1 MILIVFIFFFN
12 ILDLYPFLEFKNDE
26 KFALVKDFGVL
37 DNNKLNIGIRLR
49 PLEKTVSVFSDNYK
63 ILYSKNSLNRDGSIL
78 IIFDNDLNLN
88 LEVFGKFFYK
98 LGKIFLKD
106 ERSVI
111 DLVVNDPSAK
121 KIINPLFIIKNRNN
135 VVAET
140 VYTMGKVFLKGKG
153 DDEKLELS
161 KNINLNVGS
170 GQYSLFLYFRT
181 QKVESFENSLKGIYY
196 FEAILNNKSILRS
209 DFQNIFLINNTYTL
223 AQEENYGLDRLDILN
238 IKKDGGC
245 LKINDLNFVKG
256 KNELKIKYGD
266 VYGNEKKI
274 IYRFKLNE

>member
-1 MILIVFIFFFN
+1 MILIFFIFFFS
-12 ILDLYPFLEFKNDE
+12 ILDLYPFLEFRNDE

-49 PLEKTVSVFSDNYK
+49 PLVKTVSVFSNNYK
-63 ILYSKNSLNRDGSIL
+63 ILYSRNRPDRDSSIL
-78 IIFDNDLNLN
+78 IIFDNDSNLN
-88 LEVFGKFFYK
+88 LEVLGGFFYK

-106 ERSVI
+106 ENSVI
-111 DLVVNDPSAK
+111 DLVVNDPSAR
-121 KIINPLFIIKNRNN
+121 KIINPLFVIKNRNN
-135 VVAET
+135 VVADT
-140 VYTMGKVFLKGKG
+140 VYTLGGVFLKGKG
-153 DDEKLELS
+153 DDERLELP
-161 KNINLNVGS
+161 KNINLNVDF
-170 GQYSLFLYFRT
+170 GQYSLLLYFHA

-196 FEAILNNKSILRS
+196 FETILNNKSIFRS
-209 DFQNIFLINNTYTL
+209 DFQSIFLINNTYVL
-223 AQEENYGLDRLDILN
+223 AQEKNYGLDILN

-245 LKINDLNFVKG
+245 LKINDLNFIKG

>member
-1 MILIVFIFFFN
+1 M
-12 ILDLYPFLEFKNDE
+12 EFKNNE
-26 KFALVKDFGVL
+26 KFALIKDFGVL
-37 DNNKLNIGIRLR
+37 DNNKLNIGVRLR
-49 PLEKTVSVFSDNYK
+49 PLEKTVSVFSNNYK

-88 LEVFGKFFYK
+88 LEILGSFFYK

-106 ERSVI
+106 EKSVI
-111 DLVVNDPSAK
+111 DLVVNDPGAK
-121 KIINPLFIIKNRNN
+121 KIINPLFVIKNRNN
-135 VVAET
+135 LVAET
-140 VYTMGKVFLKGKG
+140 VYTLGRVFLKGKG
-153 DDEKLELS
+153 DDERLELS
-161 KNINLNVGS
+161 KNINLNIDS
-170 GQYSLFLYFRT
+170 GQYSLLLYFNT

-209 DFQNIFLINNTYTL
+209 DFQNIFLINNTYAL
-223 AQEENYGLDRLDILN
+223 AQEKNYRLDILN

-245 LKINDLNFVKG
+245 LKINDLNFIKG
-256 KNELKIKYGD
+256 RNELKIKYGD

>member
-37 DNNKLNIGIRLR
+37 DNNKLNIGVRLR
-49 PLEKTVSVFSDNYK
+49 PLKKTVSVFSSNYK

-106 ERSVI
+106 ENSII

-121 KIINPLFIIKNRNN
+121 KIINPLFVIKNRNN
-135 VVAET
+135 LVAET
-140 VYTMGKVFLKGKG
+140 VYTLGRVFLKGKG
-153 DDEKLELS
+153 DDERLELS
-161 KNINLNVGS
+161 KNMNLNVDS
-170 GQYSLFLYFRT
+170 GQYSLLLYFHT
-181 QKVESFENSLKGIYY
+181 QKVESFKNSLKGIYY
-196 FEAILNNKSILRS
+196 FEAILNNRSILRS
-209 DFQNIFLINNTYTL
+209 DFQNIFLINNTHTL
-223 AQEENYGLDRLDILN
+223 AQEKNYGLDILN
-238 IKKDGGC
+238 IKRDGGC

>member
-1 MILIVFIFFFN
+1 MILIVFAFFFN
-12 ILDLYPFLEFKNDE
+12 ILVLDLYPFLEFRNDE
-26 KFALVKDFGVL
+26 KFALVKDFGAL
-37 DNNKLNIGIRLR
+37 DNDKLNIGVRLK
-49 PLEKTVSVFSDNYK
+49 PLEKTVSVFSNNYK
-63 ILYSKNSLNRDGSIL
+63 ILYSKNRLDRDSSIL

-88 LEVFGKFFYK
+88 LEILGGFFYK

-106 ERSVI
+106 EKSVI
-111 DLVVNDPSAK
+111 DLVVNDPTAK
-121 KIINPLFIIKNRNN
+121 KIINPLFVIKNRNN
-135 VVAET
+135 LVTET
-140 VYTMGKVFLKGKG
+140 VYTLGKVFLKGKG
-153 DDEKLELS
+153 DDERLEVF
-161 KNINLNVGS
+161 KNINLNVDS
-170 GQYSLFLYFRT
+170 GQYSLLLYFYT
-181 QKVESFENSLKGIYY
+181 QKVESFKNSLKGIYY

-223 AQEENYGLDRLDILN
+223 AQEKNYGLDILN

-245 LKINDLNFVKG
+245 LKINDLNFIKG

>member
-1 MILIVFIFFFN
+1 MILIIFIFFFN
-12 ILDLYPFLEFKNDE
+12 ILDLYSFLEFRNDE

-37 DNNKLNIGIRLR
+37 DNNKLNIGVSLR
-49 PLEKTVSVFSDNYK
+49 PLEKAVSVFSNNYK
-63 ILYSKNSLNRDGSIL
+63 ILYSKNSLNKDSSIL

-88 LEVFGKFFYK
+88 LEVFGGFFYK

-106 ERSVI
+106 ENSVI
-111 DLVVNDPSAK
+111 DLVVNDPGTK
-121 KIINPLFIIKNRNN
+121 KIINPLFVIKNWNN

-140 VYTMGKVFLKGKG
+140 VYTLGGVFLKGKG
-153 DDEKLELS
+153 DDERLELS
-161 KNINLNVGS
+161 KNINLNVDS
-170 GQYSLFLYFRT
+170 GQYSLLLYFHT
-181 QKVESFENSLKGIYY
+181 QKAKSFENSLKGIYY
-196 FEAILNNKSILRS
+196 FEAILNNKNILRS
-209 DFQNIFLINNTYTL
+209 DFQNIFLINNAHIL
-223 AQEENYGLDRLDILN
+223 AQEKNYGLDILN

-245 LKINDLNFVKG
+245 LKINDLNFIKG

>member
-26 KFALVKDFGVL
+26 KFALVKDFGAL

-49 PLEKTVSVFSDNYK
+49 PLKKTISVFSNNYK
-63 ILYSKNSLNRDGSIL
+63 ILYSKNRVDRNSSIL

-88 LEVFGKFFYK
+88 LEILGGFFYK
-98 LGKIFLKD
+98 LGKIFLND
-106 ERSVI
+106 EKSVI

-121 KIINPLFIIKNRNN
+121 KIINPLFVIKNKNN

-140 VYTMGKVFLKGKG
+140 VYTLGKVFLKGKG
-153 DDEKLELS
+153 DDERLELL
-161 KNINLNVGS
+161 KNTNLSVDS
-170 GQYSLFLYFRT
+170 GHYSLLLYFHT
-181 QKVESFENSLKGIYY
+181 QKLESFENSLKGIYY
-196 FEAILNNKSILRS
+196 FKIILNNESIFRS
-209 DFQNIFLINNTYTL
+209 DFQNIFLINNTYILT
-223 AQEENYGLDRLDILN
+223 QEKNYGLDILN

-256 KNELKIKYGD
+256 KNEIKIKYGD

>member
-1 MILIVFIFFFN
+1 M
-12 ILDLYPFLEFKNDE
+12 EFRNDE

-37 DNNKLNIGIRLR
+37 DNNKLNIGVRLR
-49 PLEKTVSVFSDNYK
+49 PLEKTVSVFSNNYK

-78 IIFDNDLNLN
+78 IVFDDDLKLN
-88 LEVFGKFFYK
+88 LEVFGSFFYK

-106 ERSVI
+106 EKSVI

-140 VYTMGKVFLKGKG
+140 VYTLGEVFLKGRG
-153 DDEKLELS
+153 DDERLELS
-161 KNINLNVGS
+161 KNVNLNIDS
-170 GQYSLFLYFRT
+170 GQYSLLLYFHA
-181 QKVESFENSLKGIYY
+181 KKAESFENSLKGIYY
-196 FEAILNNKSILRS
+196 FEAILNNKNIFRS
-209 DFQNIFLINNTYTL
+209 DFQNIFLINNTHTL
-223 AQEENYGLDRLDILN
+223 AQDKNYGLDILN

-245 LKINDLNFVKG
+245 FKINDLNFIKG

>member
-1 MILIVFIFFFN
+1 MILIFFIFFFS
-12 ILDLYPFLEFKNDE
+12 ILDLYPFLEFRNDE

-49 PLEKTVSVFSDNYK
+49 PLGKTVSVFSNNYK
-63 ILYSKNSLNRDGSIL
+63 ILYSKNRPDRDSSIL
-78 IIFDNDLNLN
+78 IIFDNDSNLN
-88 LEVFGKFFYK
+88 LEVLGGFFYK

-106 ERSVI
+106 EKSVI

-121 KIINPLFIIKNRNN
+121 KIINPLFVIKNRNN
-135 VVAET
+135 VVADT
-140 VYTMGKVFLKGKG
+140 VYTLGGVFLKGKG
-153 DDEKLELS
+153 DDERLELS
-161 KNINLNVGS
+161 KNINLNVDF
-170 GQYSLFLYFRT
+170 GQYSLLLYFYT

-196 FEAILNNKSILRS
+196 FETILNNKSIFRS
-209 DFQNIFLINNTYTL
+209 DFQNIFLINNTYVL
-223 AQEENYGLDRLDILN
+223 AQEKNYGLDILN

-245 LKINDLNFVKG
+245 LKINDLNFIKG

>member
-12 ILDLYPFLEFKNDE
+12 IFNLYSFLEFRNDE

-37 DNNKLNIGIRLR
+37 DNNKLNIGVRLR
-49 PLEKTVSVFSDNYK
+49 PLEKTISVFSNNYK
-63 ILYSKNSLNRDGSIL
+63 ILYSKNKLDRNSSIL

-88 LEVFGKFFYK
+88 LEVLGGFFYR

-106 ERSVI
+106 ENSVI
-111 DLVVNDPSAK
+111 DLVVNDPNSK
-121 KIINPLFIIKNRNN
+121 KIINPLFIIKNKSN

-140 VYTMGKVFLKGKG
+140 VYTLGRFFLKGKG
-153 DDEKLELS
+153 DDERLELS
-161 KNINLNVGS
+161 KNINLNVDS
-170 GQYSLFLYFRT
+170 GQYNLLLYFHA

-196 FEAILNNKSILRS
+196 FEAILNNKSIFRS
-209 DFQNIFLINNTYTL
+209 DFQNIFLTNNTYVL
-223 AQEENYGLDRLDILN
+223 AQEKNYGLDVLN

-245 LKINDLNFVKG
+245 LKINDLNLIKG

>member
-12 ILDLYPFLEFKNDE
+12 ILDLYSFLEFRNDE

-37 DNNKLNIGIRLR
+37 DNNKLNISLRLR
-49 PLEKTVSVFSDNYK
+49 PLEKTVSVFSNNYK

-88 LEVFGKFFYK
+88 LEVFGGFLYK
-98 LGKIFLKD
+98 LGKIFLKN
-106 ERSVI
+106 EKSVI

-121 KIINPLFIIKNRNN
+121 KIINPLFVIKNRNN

-140 VYTMGKVFLKGKG
+140 VYTLGRVFLKGKG
-153 DDEKLELS
+153 DDERLELS
-161 KNINLNVGS
+161 KNINLNVDS
-170 GQYSLFLYFRT
+170 GQYSLLLYFHT

-209 DFQNIFLINNTYTL
+209 DFQNIFLINDTHTL
-223 AQEENYGLDRLDILN
+223 AQEKNYGLDILN

>member
-1 MILIVFIFFFN
+1 MILIVFMFFFN

-37 DNNKLNIGIRLR
+37 DNNKLNIGVRLR
-49 PLEKTVSVFSDNYK
+49 PLKKTVSVFSNNYK
-63 ILYSKNSLNRDGSIL
+63 VLYSKNRLDRNSSIL

-88 LEVFGKFFYK
+88 LEVLGGFFYK

-106 ERSVI
+106 EESVI
-111 DLVVNDPSAK
+111 DLVVNDPNAK
-121 KIINPLFIIKNRNN
+121 KILNPLFVIKNKNN
-135 VVAET
+135 VVADT
-140 VYTMGKVFLKGKG
+140 VYTLGSVFLKGKG
-153 DDEKLELS
+153 DDERLELS
-161 KNINLNVGS
+161 KNINLNVDS
-170 GQYSLFLYFRT
+170 GQYSFLLYFHT

-196 FEAILNNKSILRS
+196 FEAILNNKSIFRS
-209 DFQNIFLINNTYTL
+209 DFQNIFLINNTYVL
-223 AQEENYGLDRLDILN
+223 AQEKNYGLDVLN

-245 LKINDLNFVKG
+245 LKINDLNFIKG
-256 KNELKIKYGD
+256 KNEIKIKYGD